1 MKTFDV
7 CQICK
12 SPANGKM
19 FHYACVEK
27 VPDVFRRQAWLWCE
41 NVGDPARLEEFV
53 KVGIARSDAQARKAA
68 DVKSGDL
75 VPTTVW
81 YDGRVYTGNA
91 VRVDGRWTFS
101 GTQNRQFTGR
111 RAYEIN
117 ITDWRSFDPR
127 YKGRQEV
134 MEGKDKFTVSFPR

>member
-27 VPDVFRRQAWLWCE
+27 IPDVNHRQAWLWCE
-41 NVGDPARLEEFV
+41 NAGDPTKFAEYV
-53 KVGIARSDAQARKAA
+53 KVGNDRVASAARRTKMAA
-68 DVKSGDL
+68 TGDF
-75 VPTTVW
+75 VPATVW
-81 YDGRVYTGNA
+81 HDGRVYTGNA
-91 VRVDGRWTFS
+91 VRVDGRWTFA
-101 GTQNRQFTGR
+101 GTQSRQFTGR
-111 RAYEIN
+111 RAHEIK
-117 ITDWRSFDPR
+117 ITDWRSFNPR

-134 MEGKDKFTVSFPR
+134 MEGKDAYEVSFPR